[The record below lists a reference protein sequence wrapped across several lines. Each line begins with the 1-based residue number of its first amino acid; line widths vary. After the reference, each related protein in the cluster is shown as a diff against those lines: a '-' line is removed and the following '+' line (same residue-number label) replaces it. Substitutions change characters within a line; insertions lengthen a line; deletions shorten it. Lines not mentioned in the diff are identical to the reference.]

1 MMRRQFTRSK
11 RPPSSSIAIQAVV
24 ISLTASCGLWLA
36 AHYPLAPIWA
46 IGAFLVVAVT
56 AGLAPLLILAWLPA
70 CVAVVGF
77 APWTGWITFEEFD
90 MLVLAMAAGGYSGM
104 LWRYLTRPNKTSTT
118 THDRRAI
125 GYWIALGLFAGST
138 LWSMKRGFADAGGFS
153 FGWFQGYHE
162 PMNSVRLAKS
172 LFLAMLLLPLWQQLQ
187 AAVQPDRAERALSFG
202 MATGL
207 SAAALAVM
215 WERAAFTDLLN
226 FSADYRTSGLFWEMH
241 VGGAA
246 LDGFLA
252 LTMPFAVRELL
263 RARSTWKWSIAA
275 AMTAAG
281 AYACLTTFSRG
292 VYLAIPV
299 GLVVMLVL
307 GKLQSR
313 RTRLVGQSGPP
324 PTHGATLK
332 LMELLPVAAFG
343 VGVAM
348 MFPTSGYRGA
358 IALLA
363 VFALMLPLAAML
375 RPLAAGVWSTGTVA
389 GLLAGIAFAGVA
401 QFVYKGPYV
410 FFGLSMAF
418 ACAMVLA
425 HRLRRV
431 SPRIALPMAL
441 AGFVTSLVALVL
453 VASHWGGTPAV
464 WPAATMAFV
473 GYLMLLAAIATRQP
487 WWPGSTRHQ
496 AGMISVMVLFF
507 AITAVFGG
515 GDYMGSRFA
524 TGGSDLSGRFIHWKQ
539 GASMLI
545 GQGDWYLGKGTGRF
559 PANYFLIGDPAA
571 HPGDYRLQRD
581 GDSRYVRL
589 TGGLHTNGWGEVFRL
604 SQRVEAPG
612 LLPKL
617 RVRVRTS
624 ADVTLHFEVCEK
636 HLIYNAACLI
646 RPVNLKASP
655 GKWQSIEVELGGASV
670 QRGPWYAPKLIA
682 FSVAMSTLGGQ
693 ADLDN
698 ISLIRNDGRELLS
711 NGDFED
717 ELAHWFFSSDRN
729 HLPWHIKSVF
739 MHVLFDQGIVGLV
752 LWSLLLAGALA
763 RLTIGRTKA
772 HPLAPAV
779 VASLVGFATVGLF
792 DSLLDV
798 PRVATLYYWMLG
810 VALTLQIPPRAA
822 LQRG

>member
-1 MMRRQFTRSK
+1 MALM
-11 RPPSSSIAIQAVV
+11 AIVV
-24 ISLTASCGLWLA
+24 ALTASCGLWLA

-46 IGAFLVVAVT
+46 VGAFVVVALI
-56 AGLAPLLILAWLPA
+56 AGLAPILILASMPA

-90 MLVLAMAAGGYSGM
+90 MLVLAMAAGGYTGQI
-104 LWRYLTRPNKTSTT
+104 WRHFARPNRTATT
-118 THDRRAI
+118 RDHRAI
-125 GYWIALGLFAGST
+125 GCWIALGLFAGST
-138 LWSMKRGFADAGGFS
+138 LWSMGRGFDDAGGFS

-172 LFLAMLLLPLWQQLQ
+172 LFLAMLLLPLWRQLQ
-187 AAVQPDRAERALSFG
+187 AAQPEQTERTLSFG

-215 WERAAFTDLLN
+215 WERTAFTDLLN

-263 RARSTWKWSIAA
+263 QARTPWKWSMAA

-299 GLVVMLVL
+299 GLAVMLAL
-307 GKLQSR
+307 RTLQAR
-313 RTRLVGQSGPP
+313 RARVVGPSVSP
-324 PTHGATLK
+324 PTHAAT
-332 LMELLPVAAFG
+332 MRPTAWLPVAAFG
-343 VGVAM
+343 IGVAL

-363 VFALMLPLAAML
+363 IFALMLPLAAML
-375 RPLAAGVWSTGTVA
+375 RPMAAGVWSTGTVA
-389 GLLAGIAFAGVA
+389 GLLAGVALAGVA
-401 QFVYKGPYV
+401 QFLYKGPYV

-431 SPRIALPMAL
+431 LPRIALPMAL
-441 AGFVTSLVALVL
+441 AGFVTALIALVL
-453 VASHWGGTPAV
+453 VASHWGGTTAMG
-464 WPAATMAFV
+464 PAATMAFV
-473 GYLMLLAAIATRQP
+473 GYLMLLAATATSRP
-487 WWPGSTRHQ
+487 LWPESNRRQ
-496 AGMISVMVLFF
+496 AGVISVMVLFF

-524 TGGSDLSGRFIHWKQ
+524 TGSSDLSGRFAHWRQ
-539 GASMLI
+539 SANMLI
-545 GQGDWYLGKGTGRF
+545 GQGDWTLGKGVGRF
-559 PANYFLIGDPAA
+559 PASHFLIGDPGA
-571 HPGDYRLQRD
+571 HPGDYRLLHDDNNRF
-581 GDSRYVRL
+581 VRL

-604 SQRVEAPG
+604 SQRVEMPG
-612 LLPKL
+612 PRPKL
-617 RVRVRTS
+617 RARVRTS
-624 ADVTLHFEVCEK
+624 AEIALSFEVCEK

-646 RPVNLKASP
+646 QPVNLTASP
-655 GKWQSIEVELGGASV
+655 GKWQSIEVQLDGASV
-670 QRGPWYAPKLIA
+670 QRGQWYAPKLIA

-693 ADLDN
+693 VDLDN
-698 ISLIRNDGRELLS
+698 LSLIRNDGRELLS
-711 NGDFED
+711 NGDFEN
-717 ELAHWFFSSDRN
+717 ELVHWFSSSDRH

-752 LWSLLLAGALA
+752 LWSLLLAGALV
-763 RLTIGRTKA
+763 RLTLGRARA

-779 VASLVGFATVGLF
+779 AASLVGFASVGLF

-810 VALTLQIPPRAA
+810 VALMLQIPPRAA